1 MKLALRLGSQ
11 LDLILFLIHVLG
23 TQLANIVNG
32 SLIPPSFVL
41 HICDRKNTEP
51 RGGKSM
57 LSATLRTRG
66 ASK

>member
-1 MKLALRLGSQ
+1 MKIALRVGPQ
-11 LDLILFLIHVLG
+11 LDPNLFLINVLV
-23 TQLANIVNG
+23 TEFAYRVNG
-32 SLIPPSFVL
+32 SLIHPSFVL
-41 HICDRKNTEP
+41 HICDGKNAEP